1 MELTV
6 LCGYGLLLLGQ
17 IVLLISALRK
27 PEKKLWPA
35 LFGMEALSFLGAV
48 GLMFLFDAL
57 PGTGFMPGLA
67 WLGEWFY
74 SLLAA
79 GVYLIMLILT
89 AILCAIK
96 KK

>member
-17 IVLLISALRK
+17 VVLLAFVLRK
-27 PEKKLWPA
+27 PEKNLWPA
-35 LFGMEALSFLGAV
+35 LFGVELISFLGAV

-57 PGTGFMPGLA
+57 PGKGFMPGLA
-67 WLGEWFY
+67 WIGEWFY

-79 GVYLIMLILT
+79 GVYLIMLVLT
-89 AILCAIK
+89 AVLCAIK